1 MSDTNEKKTVEND
14 PNSEDPKGIG
24 KPQKFMGKLSW
35 GILALGLV
43 ILGFAL
49 NLVVGKGAPI
59 SEYLILFAKHSVSLV
74 VISLIF
80 LVFKGLNFGIDFKGG
95 TLIELRS
102 TDSKINVASL
112 RDNLNQMNLGD
123 VSVKNFGNKT
133 DYLIKFENND
143 NKNVIEEIKKNLD
156 KSFGNN
162 FNFRRVENVGPKV
175 SAELLKSGII
185 AISIALTLMLIYIW
199 IRFEWQFSLGA
210 ILALFHDVIVTL
222 GLFSLLGLE
231 INLSIIAAVLTIVGY
246 SMNDTVVI
254 FDRVRENLR
263 KYSDIKIYELSN
275 ISINETLSRTLIT
288 SITTLL
294 ALLSIFFFGGE
305 ILKGFSLAMIFGV
318 IFGTYSSIYIANT
331 VLVRLKVSQKTI
343 IKED

>member
-1 MSDTNEKKTVEND
+1 MIAFNKYYN
-14 PNSEDPKGIG
+14 
-24 KPQKFMGKLSW
+24 KFN
-35 GILALGLV
+35 IL
-43 ILGFAL
+43 
-49 NLVVGKGAPI
+49 
-59 SEYLILFAKHSVSLV
+59 SVSLV
-74 VISLIF
+74 IVSL
-80 LVFKGLNFGIDFKGG
+80 LLLTFKGLNFGIDFKGG

-102 TDSKINVASL
+102 TDSKINVSSL
-112 RDNLNQMNLGD
+112 RDNLSQMNLGD
-123 VSVKNFGNKT
+123 VSVKNFGNET
-133 DYLIKFENND
+133 DFLIKFENNE
-143 NKNVIEEIKKNLD
+143 NKNVIEEIKKNFD
-156 KSFGNN
+156 KSFGNS

-175 SAELLKSGII
+175 STELLRSGII
-185 AISIALTLMLIYIW
+185 AISAALFLMLVYIW

-210 ILALFHDVIVTL
+210 IVALFHDVIVTL

-263 KYSDIKIYELSN
+263 KYSDIKIFELTN

-288 SITTLL
+288 SVTTLL

-305 ILKGFSLAMIFGV
+305 VLKGFSLAMIFGV

-331 VLVRLKVSQKTI
+331 VLVRLNVSQKTVLR
-343 IKED
+343 EDKN

>member
-1 MSDTNEKKTVEND
+1 MIAFNKYYN
-14 PNSEDPKGIG
+14 
-24 KPQKFMGKLSW
+24 KFN
-35 GILALGLV
+35 IL
-43 ILGFAL
+43 
-49 NLVVGKGAPI
+49 
-59 SEYLILFAKHSVSLV
+59 SVSLV
-74 VISLIF
+74 VVSL
-80 LVFKGLNFGIDFKGG
+80 LLLTFKGLNFGIDFKGG
-95 TLIELRS
+95 TLIELRAS
-102 TDSKINVASL
+102 ESKINVSSL

-123 VSVKNFGNKT
+123 VSVKKFGNET
-133 DYLIKFENND
+133 DFLIKFENND
-143 NKNVIEEIKKNLD
+143 NKNVIEEIKTNLD

-185 AISIALTLMLIYIW
+185 AISVALILMLIYIW

-263 KYSDIKIYELSN
+263 KYSDIKIFELTN
-275 ISINETLSRTLIT
+275 ISINETLSRTIIT
-288 SITTLL
+288 SATTLL
-294 ALLSIFFFGGE
+294 ALLAIYFFGGE
-305 ILKGFSLAMIFGV
+305 ILKGFSLAMILGV
-318 IFGTYSSIYIANT
+318 VFGTYSSIYIANT
-331 VLVRLKVSQKTI
+331 VLVRLRVSQRTVLR
-343 IKED
+343 EDDNK

>member
-1 MSDTNEKKTVEND
+1 MIAFNKYYN
-14 PNSEDPKGIG
+14 N
-24 KPQKFMGKLSW
+24 FNFLS
-35 GILALGLV
+35 ISLV
-43 ILGFAL
+43 I
-49 NLVVGKGAPI
+49 
-59 SEYLILFAKHSVSLV
+59 
-74 VISLIF
+74 ISLF
-80 LVFKGLNFGIDFKGG
+80 LLSFKGLNFGIDFKGG

-102 TDSKINVASL
+102 SDKKINISSL
-112 RDNLNQMNLGD
+112 RDNLTQMNLGD
-123 VSVKNFGNKT
+123 VSVKNFGNEN
-133 DYLIKFENND
+133 DYLIKFENNE
-143 NKNVIEEIKKNLD
+143 NKNIIEEIKSNLD
-156 KSFGNN
+156 KSFGNQ
-162 FNFRRVENVGPKV
+162 FEFRRVENVGPKV
-175 SAELLKSGII
+175 SSELLRSGMI
-185 AISIALTLMLIYIW
+185 AITVALVLMLIYIW
-199 IRFEWQFSLGA
+199 IRFEGQFSLGA

-231 INLSIIAAVLTIVGY
+231 INLSIVAAVLTIVGY

-263 KYSDIKIYELSN
+263 KYSDIKIYELTN

-331 VLVRLKVSQKTI
+331 VLVRLRVSQKTVLR
-343 IKED
+343 EDDKK